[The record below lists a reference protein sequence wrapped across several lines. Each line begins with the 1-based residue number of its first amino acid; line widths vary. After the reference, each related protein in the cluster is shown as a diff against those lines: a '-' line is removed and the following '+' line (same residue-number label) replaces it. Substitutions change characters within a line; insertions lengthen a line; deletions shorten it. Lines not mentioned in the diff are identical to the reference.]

1 MCCHHIE
8 LNLEKVNYYQRDKG
22 LQIKRY
28 LPQQISKN
36 YKLSVAVKTRSKS
49 HLVHFCVTLISNSKS
64 FLMNTYLRILSY
76 SKPYG
81 KFVPI
86 YVIYTILAIVF
97 GLMNFTLLKP
107 LFDVIFEQVD
117 PAGLAQYHIKPDFSM
132 SASYI
137 THLFNHYFLM
147 ISETYGKMGTLYFV
161 CSIIVVSV
169 FLSNLFT
176 YLSGVVLAKVKALV
190 IKRMRMDIFNQVGR
204 LHIGYFSNERKG
216 DLMSKMTNDV
226 QEVENTIVQSL
237 RVVFRE
243 PATIILYFAV
253 LFLMS
258 VQLTLFTILII
269 PISGALIGS
278 ITRKLKKKAVQSQ
291 QSLGRI
297 VNILDETLSGMRVIK
312 AFNAERFM
320 SKKFDLETDFYA
332 DVNINMARKN
342 ELASPIS
349 QFMGVFVVAGI
360 LVYGG
365 SMVLSGESELS
376 ASDFITYIII
386 FTQVLN
392 PAKEISRAVSSIQRG
407 IASAERVFS
416 VVDTESQ
423 IKSPPLAKSLE
434 AFRESIVFDQVSFA
448 YQDQNILTQ
457 ISFELQAGK
466 TIALVG
472 PSGGGKSTLA
482 DLVPRF
488 YDPQNGKILLDGKD
502 LREFEIHHLRNLM
515 GIVTQESILFND
527 TVFNNIAFGIENVTE
542 NQVIDAAK
550 IANAHSFIVEM
561 EEGYQTSIGER
572 GSKLSGGQRQRI
584 SIARAVLKNPPILIL
599 DEATS
604 ALDSESELLVQ
615 EALTK
620 LMSNRTTLVIAH
632 RLSTIQHADQI
643 LVIDRGQIVQRGTH
657 TQLSQIEGL
666 YQKLSNIQSV

>member
-1 MCCHHIE
+1 M
-8 LNLEKVNYYQRDKG
+8 K
-22 LQIKRY
+22 
-28 LPQQISKN
+28 
-36 YKLSVAVKTRSKS
+36 
-49 HLVHFCVTLISNSKS
+49 
-64 FLMNTYLRILSY
+64 TYLRILSY
-76 SKPYG
+76 AKPYG
-81 KFVPI
+81 KFVPV
-86 YVIYTILAIVF
+86 YVIYAFLAIVF
-97 GLMNFTLLKP
+97 GLLNFTLLKP

-117 PAGLAQYHIKPDFSM
+117 PAGLVQYQEKPTFSF
-132 SASYI
+132 SIGYF
-137 THLFNHYFLM
+137 THLFNHTFLE
-147 ISETYGKMGTLYFV
+147 ISEAYGKMGTLYFV
-161 CSIIVVSV
+161 CSIIVLSV
-169 FLSNLFT
+169 FLSNLFA
-176 YLSGVVLAKVKALV
+176 YLSGVVLANVRAVV
-190 IKRMRMDIFNQVGR
+190 IKRMRMDIFRQVST

-253 LFLMS
+253 LFFMS
-258 VQLTLFTILII
+258 VKLTLFTILII
-269 PISGALIGS
+269 PISGAIIGG

-297 VNILDETLSGMRVIK
+297 VNILDETLGGMRVIK
-312 AFNAERFM
+312 AFNAEKFM
-320 SKKFDLETDFYA
+320 TGKFDAETDYYA
-332 DVNINMARKN
+332 DVNVNMARKN

-360 LVYGG
+360 LLYGG
-365 SMVLSGESELS
+365 SMVLSGESDLS

-407 IASAERVFS
+407 IASAERIFE
-416 VVDTESQ
+416 VVDTTSQ
-423 IKSPPLAKSLE
+423 IKSPVVAKSLKSFE
-434 AFRESIVFDQVSFA
+434 KSIVFDQVSFA
-448 YQDQNILTQ
+448 YQDQNVLNNIN
-457 ISFELQAGK
+457 FELKAGK

-488 YDPQNGKILLDGKD
+488 YDPTKGKILLDGVD
-502 LREFEIHHLRNLM
+502 IREFEVHNLRELM

-527 TVFNNIAFGIENVTE
+527 TIFNNIAFGIEDATE
-542 NQVIDAAK
+542 EQVIEAAK
-550 IANAHSFIVEM
+550 IANAHNFIIEM
-561 EEGYQTSIGER
+561 EGGYQSSIGER

-584 SIARAVLKNPPILIL
+584 SIARAVLKNPPVLIL

-620 LMSNRTTLVIAH
+620 LMDNRTTLVIAH
-632 RLSTIQHADQI
+632 RLSTIQHADEI
-643 LVIDRGQIVQRGTH
+643 LVIERGEIVQRGTH
-657 TQLSQIEGL
+657 AELNQIEGL
-666 YQKLSNIQSV
+666 YQKLSSIQSV